1 MRAIRVVGGHN
12 LTDTIHVEGA
22 KNSALKLMAAT
33 ILAPGTYR
41 ISRVPQISDVE
52 VMSDVLR
59 HLGATV
65 ERDGGTI
72 TVDTTGVDAWETPY
86 ELVNKMRASISV
98 LGPLLAR
105 FGKAVVAMP
114 GGCQIGARKLD
125 IHILGLEALGVKFD
139 IEHGYIDAS
148 APDGIIGS
156 NVVLDF
162 PSVGATENLM
172 MASVLCEGRTV
183 IDNAAREPEIV
194 DLAEMLISMGADI
207 EGAGSPVITITGVES
222 LHPTDHETVGDR
234 VVAGT
239 YAVAGALTGG
249 PLTVTGFDP
258 MHLDIVL
265 KRMEQMGVTV
275 TRHEDGV
282 TVERT
287 GPLTAID
294 IQTLPYPGFPTDMQ
308 AQFMV
313 MAAMAEGNSI
323 ITENVF
329 ENRFMFAGEIV
340 RMGGDVRIEGHHALV
355 TGAGR
360 LSGARVESTDLRGG
374 ASLVL
379 AGLVADGETL
389 VTGVEHIERGYEGY
403 AEGLASIG
411 AQIEVV
417 EID

>member
-1 MRAIRVVGGHN
+1 MG
-12 LTDTIHVEGA
+12 TIHVEGA

-65 ERDGGTI
+65 VRDGGAI
-72 TVDTTGVDAWETPY
+72 TVDTSRIDAWETPY

-148 APDGIIGS
+148 SPDGIIGS

-207 EGAGSPVITITGVES
+207 EGTGSPVITVTGVES

-234 VVAGT
+234 IVAGT

-411 AQIEVV
+411 AEIEVV
-417 EID
+417 EIDQPRS